1 MMILL
6 KHINESF
13 NHLEKKELSYDKW
26 RTSVTY
32 KWNADSSVAMVA
44 SNKTLAKGFRRE
56 VFLHVGDT
64 VMFVHRFST
73 EPLGLGNTR
82 NYSFLES
89 IYYLEDVGTIKYLAR
104 ISYRELDLADTIAF
118 RKKPFA
124 DLTDNTSHYYSLEVQ
139 NSQNIL
145 TLN

>member
-1 MMILL
+1 MLL
-6 KHINESF
+6 EAINESF
-13 NHLEKKELSYDKW
+13 NHFEKKELSYDKW
-26 RTSVTY
+26 NTAVTY
-32 KWNADSSVAMVA
+32 KWNADSSVVMVL
-44 SNKTLAKGFRRE
+44 SNKRLAQGFRRE
-56 VFLHVGDT
+56 TFLHLGDS

-124 DLTDNTSHYYSLEVQ
+124 DLADDTSHYYSLEVQ
-139 NSQNIL
+139 NSRNIL